1 MGLAQ
6 PVVTQQM
13 VIAEL
18 TRAGINRDIAIDLSY
33 RYYKNELTHK
43 DIEYLETTFN
53 LKLEKVEA
61 TLQADIRDLDNKI
74 DNVKTELKSDIRDLD
89 NKIDSVEN
97 NLNIKIDTKFNEL
110 DNKIETV
117 RSELKSDIRDLNNK
131 IDAVENNLNNKIDAI
146 ENNLNNK
153 IDTKFNELDTK
164 IDNVRNEV
172 SLVRKDMEINRV
184 ELDSKLDKTA
194 SEFKSTL
201 RLHGW
206 MFGTLITL
214 NIGIFLTLM
223 TIVYSLL
230 NK

>member
-6 PVVTQQM
+6 PVITQQM

-74 DNVKTELKSDIRDLD
+74 DNVRNELKSDIRDLD
-89 NKIDSVEN
+89 SKIDFVEN

-110 DNKIETV
+110 DTKIDTV
-117 RSELKSDIRDLNNK
+117 RSELKSDIKDLDTKVDTVRSELKSDIKDLDNK
-131 IDAVENNLNNKIDAI
+131 IDVNKM
-146 ENNLNNK
+146 
-153 IDTKFNELDTK
+153 EL
-164 IDNVRNEV
+164 
-172 SLVRKDMEINRV
+172 
-184 ELDSKLDKTA
+184 
-194 SEFKSTL
+194 KSTL

-206 MFGTLITL
+206 MFGTIITL

-223 TIVYSLL
+223 SIVYSLL
-230 NK
+230 SK

>member
-1 MGLAQ
+1 MGLAK
-6 PVVTQQM
+6 PVITQQM

-74 DNVKTELKSDIRDLD
+74 DNVRNELKSDIRDLD
-89 NKIDSVEN
+89 SKIDFVEN

-110 DNKIETV
+110 DTKIDTV
-117 RSELKSDIRDLNNK
+117 RSELKSDIKDLDTKVDTVRSELKSDIKDLDNK
-131 IDAVENNLNNKIDAI
+131 IDVNKM
-146 ENNLNNK
+146 
-153 IDTKFNELDTK
+153 EL
-164 IDNVRNEV
+164 
-172 SLVRKDMEINRV
+172 
-184 ELDSKLDKTA
+184 
-194 SEFKSTL
+194 KSTL

-206 MFGTLITL
+206 MFGTIITL

-223 TIVYSLL
+223 SIVYSLL
-230 NK
+230 SK

>member
-6 PVVTQQM
+6 PVITQQM

-33 RYYKNELTHK
+33 RYYRNELTYK

-74 DNVKTELKSDIRDLD
+74 DNVRNELKSDIRDLD
-89 NKIDSVEN
+89 NKIDTVEN
-97 NLNIKIDTKFNEL
+97 NLNIKIDTKFNDL
-110 DNKIETV
+110 DNKIDTV
-117 RSELKSDIRDLNNK
+117 RSELKSDIKDLDTKVDTVRSELKSDIKDLDNK
-131 IDAVENNLNNKIDAI
+131 IDVNKM
-146 ENNLNNK
+146 
-153 IDTKFNELDTK
+153 EL
-164 IDNVRNEV
+164 
-172 SLVRKDMEINRV
+172 
-184 ELDSKLDKTA
+184 
-194 SEFKSTL
+194 KSTL

-214 NIGIFLTLM
+214 NIG
-223 TIVYSLL
+223 
-230 NK
+230 